1 MIKTNPDDRRII
13 MCAWNP
19 KGTEPCALREC
30 CCIQKYIDCILSTV
44 STSVPCYCL
53 SLFFIKL
60 PEMQVT
66 ECSKSGQGLS
76 VLFLLNSHV
85 QTSKLFNYYFQ
96 VFSLQVKVRDI
107 HVYQCL
113 LTYSLC
119 SETEVLML
127 TRLKHNKNKYTKA
140 MWWLFFF
147 FSHIL
152 DCKLRKKHR
161 TRAQKRYFYCIRSS
175 WAYVSLF
182 TLQDYFQIRATASG
196 CFTLA
201 AVDPYTKKKPI
212 PQHFPL
218 VSLKGDS
225 TCCCCYF

>member
-19 KGTEPCALREC
+19 KGTEPCASREC

-113 LTYSLC
+113 LTYSLY
-119 SETEVLML
+119 SETEVLTL

-140 MWWLFFF
+140 TQWWFFF
-147 FSHIL
+147 FQSYIGL
-152 DCKLRKKHR
+152 
-161 TRAQKRYFYCIRSS
+161 
-175 WAYVSLF
+175 
-182 TLQDYFQIRATASG
+182 
-196 CFTLA
+196 
-201 AVDPYTKKKPI
+201 
-212 PQHFPL
+212 
-218 VSLKGDS
+218 
-225 TCCCCYF
+225 